1 MSSFSTFLMILI
13 VVLLGVAGYYYLD
26 RIEPLQTSYDEVER
40 KNLELLFQIEQ
51 LEQRNAALSK
61 RLEKKVVELSEAK
74 NQEIERL
81 KTTYDDLIEGL
92 KEEIKKGQITIT
104 RMADKLNVKIVDSI
118 LFPSG
123 KAEITA
129 PGIKVLQQVGDILK
143 KTRNKRVR
151 VEGHTDNVPIHPKL
165 QNRFPT
171 NWELSAARATN
182 VVRFL
187 QEEVGINAS
196 HLEVAGLGQ
205 NHPVSTNKTS
215 KGRMQN
221 RRIEILLLPA
231 E

>member
-13 VVLLGVAGYYYLD
+13 VVLLGIAGYYYLD
-26 RIEPLQTSYDEVER
+26 RIAPLQTSYGEVER
-40 KNLELLFQIEQ
+40 KNLELLFQVEQ
-51 LEQRNAALSK
+51 LKQRNAVLSR
-61 RLEKKVVELSEAK
+61 RLEEKVVELSEAK
-74 NQEIERL
+74 NEEIERL

-92 KEEIKKGQITIT
+92 TEEIKKGQITIT

-123 KAEITA
+123 KAEITS
-129 PGIKVLQQVGDILK
+129 PGIKVLRQVGDILK

-187 QEEVGINAS
+187 QEVVGINAD

-205 NHPVSTNKTS
+205 NHPVSTNKTR

>member
-92 KEEIKKGQITIT
+92 KEEIKNGQITIT

-129 PGIKVLQQVGDILK
+129 PGLKVLQQVGDILK

>member
-1 MSSFSTFLMILI
+1 MILI
-13 VVLLGVAGYYYLD
+13 VVLLGIAGYYYLD
-26 RIEPLQTSYDEVER
+26 RIAPLLTSYGEVER
-40 KNLELLFQIEQ
+40 KNLELLFQVEQ
-51 LEQRNAALSK
+51 LEQRNAVLSR
-61 RLEKKVVELSEAK
+61 RLEENVVELSEAK
-74 NQEIERL
+74 NEEIERL

-123 KAEITA
+123 KAEITSS
-129 PGIKVLQQVGDILK
+129 GIKVLRQVGDILK

-205 NHPVSTNKTS
+205 NHPVSTNKTR
-215 KGRMQN
+215 KGRMKN

>member
-1 MSSFSTFLMILI
+1 MILI

-92 KEEIKKGQITIT
+92 KEEIKNGQITIT

>member
-129 PGIKVLQQVGDILK
+129 PGLKVLQQVGDILK

-187 QEEVGINAS
+187 QEEVGINAN